1 MQGKQAKILSPTQER
16 AILGYLVTTRYGVPV
31 VLERLW
37 EAFHNRSRTKPLADS
52 LVKKPLSTDILSRRL
67 SRHPTLPRSQ

>member
-37 EAFHNRSRTKPLADS
+37 EAFHNCSAATQTP
-52 LVKKPLSTDILSRRL
+52 LSRRTAAARCA
-67 SRHPTLPRSQ
+67 SASGTPVRRKTWT